1 MGRLRETWN
10 DPKRLSVLT
19 PTWML
24 LWFLVCVIFIWPAF
38 SLTLVAGVWV
48 FVLAGQVPAM
58 ALMYRVRQI
67 VMTARPSVTEPTQD
81 G

>member
-10 DPKRLSVLT
+10 DPKRLSVLA

-24 LWFLVCVIFIWPAF
+24 LWFLVCGFFIWPAF

-48 FVLAGQVPAM
+48 WVLVGHVPAM
-58 ALMYRVRQI
+58 AVMYRMVRI
-67 VMTARPSVTEPTQD
+67 FEAGHTTA
-81 G
+81 

>member
-10 DPKRLSVLT
+10 DPKRLSVLA

-24 LWFLVCVIFIWPAF
+24 LWFLVCVFSIWPAF
-38 SLTLVAGVWV
+38 SLSLVAGVWV

-67 VMTARPSVTEPTQD
+67 VVAARSTL
-81 G
+81 